1 MWPLVLHIKG
11 PYCILILP
19 LVETRHVKAYA
30 RLCKRSDCGNAVM
43 ADENLSSLLLDLPS
57 MTGYGKL
64 QCYSVNIVLTDYL
77 HILKNESKTLLFI
90 PFPLWKTYYSVC
102 SSSSILSWL
111 FIVIFYIFLFYITL
125 CIFNLELAVNECE
138 IILSYMLSIPS
149 VICME

>member
-1 MWPLVLHIKG
+1 MWPLALHIKG

-77 HILKNESKTLLFI
+77 HILKNESKTLSFYSFSSLKNLLFCLFI
-90 PFPLWKTYYSVC
+90 IIYFKLAFHSH
-102 SSSSILSWL
+102 
-111 FIVIFYIFLFYITL
+111 FLYFLVLYHSMHL
-125 CIFNLELAVNECE
+125 
-138 IILSYMLSIPS
+138 
-149 VICME
+149 